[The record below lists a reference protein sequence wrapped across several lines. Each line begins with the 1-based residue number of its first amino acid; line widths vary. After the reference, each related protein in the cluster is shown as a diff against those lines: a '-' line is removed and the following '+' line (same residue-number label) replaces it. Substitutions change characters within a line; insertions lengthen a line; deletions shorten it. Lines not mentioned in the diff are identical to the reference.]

1 MKLKLN
7 WPTGIIL
14 ALVSFII
21 FILSFVYKATFL
33 PEYDHQLVSDEYYND
48 ELNYQEEIDKLK
60 RASELAEN
68 ISISKNDDGLLIKFP
83 SNIDYKQIKGSISFK
98 RLSNRK
104 IDFKL
109 PIELTSSQ
117 FLLKDEELVA
127 GRWDVKIAWE
137 VSEKTYLFK
146 EKIIY

>member
-68 ISISKNDDGLLIKFP
+68 ISISKNNNGLLIKFP

-117 FLLKDEELVA
+117 LLLKDEELVA

-137 VSEKTYLFK
+137 VAEKTYLFK